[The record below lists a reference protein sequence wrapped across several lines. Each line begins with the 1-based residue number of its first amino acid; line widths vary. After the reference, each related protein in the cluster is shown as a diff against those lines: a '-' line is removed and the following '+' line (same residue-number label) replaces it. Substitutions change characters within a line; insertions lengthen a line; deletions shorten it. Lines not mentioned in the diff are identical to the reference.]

1 MQCTYEDKEL
11 LIKLY
16 KKSITQT
23 HCIVDVHKTFLKTGV
38 SFLTIVSKTAKFVN
52 KCANYG
58 FAVGVKK
65 ATFAA

>member
-52 KCANYG
+52 KCAN
-58 FAVGVKK
+58 
-65 ATFAA
+65 